1 MFSGYYIV
9 ENEFTSD
16 KIKSCFSKGQTISKQ
31 DLNMFEQELLQNKNY
46 NFISNED
53 INSFYEEFYTHG
65 IFGEKI
71 KLYSISLKKR
81 NIK

>member
-9 ENEFTSD
+9 ENEYTSNQ
-16 KIKSCFSKGQTISKQ
+16 IKSCFSKGQTISKQ

-53 INSFYEEFYTHG
+53 TNYFYEEFYTHG

-71 KLYSISLKKR
+71 KVYSITLKKK
-81 NIK
+81 NI